1 MIGSATLAIYERE
14 MRKWLRQW
22 WQIVF
27 IIITPLM
34 WMGLFGKSFNFS
46 RFFNIPQ
53 DFPLR
58 DIVNQ
63 AIEELIIKRFFGGY
77 DYFSFFVVGMMS
89 VFILF
94 TNMWSGMSLVFDRR
108 LGYLTRFLVAPISR
122 TSILVAKILAS
133 ITRSLLQV
141 TALFIIALALGLK
154 VKPNISIADIAL
166 FYITL
171 TILAFSL
178 GALFTGVAVKIT
190 SHDLVISIANLVNLP
205 LMFASNAIFPIE
217 QMPDYIQA
225 IARVNPLTYANI
237 ITRYA
242 ILGIGTPEDL
252 VVSFLYLL
260 AFMAVSISV
269 GIVIASKKFEE

>member
-1 MIGSATLAIYERE
+1 MLGSATLAIYERE
-14 MRKWLRQW
+14 MRKWFRQW
-22 WQIVF
+22 WQLVF
-27 IIITPLM
+27 VIITPLM

-46 RFFNIPQ
+46 RFFNIPH

-58 DIVNQ
+58 EQINK
-63 AIEELIIKRFFGGY
+63 AIEELIIERFFGGY
-77 DYFSFFVVGMMS
+77 DYFSFFIVGMMS

-122 TSILVAKILAS
+122 SSILMAKILAS
-133 ITRSLLQV
+133 ITRSLIQV

-154 VKPNISIADIAL
+154 IKENITIIDLAL

-178 GALFTGVAVKIT
+178 GSLFTGIAVRIT

-225 IARVNPLTYANI
+225 IAKVNPLTYANI

-242 ILGIGTPEDL
+242 ILGIGSPSDIA
-252 VVSFLYLL
+252 FAFIYLL
-260 AFMAVSISV
+260 AFMAVSIAI
-269 GIVIASKKFEE
+269 GIGIASRKFEE